1 MADIRQP
8 QRVNAYFQTEDSYAG
23 VGKGT
28 TSPGALS
35 HIGLLDTFDPRMLDH
50 QYAAVST
57 IGYSVAPHILKGAT
71 KVTVPLKI
79 GCWGDGWKTLLG
91 RCIGLTSIAS
101 GSRPAHLTNDIQ
113 SVAIVAEEEL
123 TPTSWQGSL
132 ASGVAFNKAELELD
146 FTTNAPATIN
156 FDATAYYVVD
166 EATPGIR
173 TAARTFAGDFI
184 AADYSG
190 QTLPSEPT
198 GDPILP
204 TDVSVQFCKGT
215 LSKGITVTH
224 SDAKKYFEIGE
235 KYMIFKEASG
245 AVVGTDVPAS
255 DDTSI
260 VANGIIDLAHAN
272 ADTIDNLAGLDD
284 SGWTGWAIAAAG
296 GGGSGEL
303 TTNLQKGIY
312 KAGATVYGPSTADMI
327 DWPYIKTAK
336 LTIDNQHVALPGLAT
351 HVAGVGSGKKI
362 LEYADVARGES
373 IITLEITSTAKD
385 ETFYDEMVTGD
396 ALPLVRLDFGT
407 NGSIALTNGRIMS
420 RAAGYT
426 AGTEV
431 TETVTMQFY
440 GAGDYTNYSKY
451 AISGDF

>member
-8 QRVNAYFQTEDSYAG
+8 QRVNAYFQTETVYAG
-23 VGKGT
+23 VGKET
-28 TSPGALS
+28 DASANLS

-57 IGYSVAPHILKGAT
+57 IGYSVAPHLLKGAT

-91 RCIGLTSIAS
+91 RCIGLSTIDSA
-101 GSRPAHLTNDIQ
+101 SRPAHLTNDIQ
-113 SVAIVAEEEL
+113 TVAIIVAEEEL
-123 TPTSWQGSL
+123 ATTWQGSL

-146 FTTNAPATIN
+146 FTTNAPVTIN

-166 EATPGIR
+166 RDANSSR
-173 TAARTFAGDFI
+173 TTARDFTTGDNLFI
-184 AADYSG
+184 QSDYSG
-190 QTLPSEPT
+190 RSLPSEPT
-198 GDPILP
+198 TDPILP
-204 TDVSVQFCKGT
+204 ADVTIQYSTGAMTKGFT
-215 LSKGITVTH
+215 FDGPAGSYV
-224 SDAKKYFEIGE
+224 EVGE
-235 KYMIFKEASG
+235 KYILAYRDTG
-245 AVVGTDVPAS
+245 ALDSNFGTGGLYDMTL
-255 DDTSI
+255 D
-260 VANGIIDLAHAN
+260 ANNTLTKLKTLIDA
-272 ADTIDNLAGLDD
+272 D
-284 SGWTGWAIAAAG
+284 SGWGTQTILDSAG
-296 GGGSGEL
+296 SL
-303 TTNLQKGIY
+303 SPLNLQKGIY
-312 KAGATVYGPSTADMI
+312 KDGTSAYMPAALT

-336 LTIDNQHVALPGLAT
+336 LTIDNQHIPLPGLAT
-351 HVAGVGSGKKI
+351 GVDSSSTKKI

-373 IITLEITSTAKD
+373 IITLEVTSTAKD
-385 ETFYDEMVTGD
+385 ETFYDEMEAGT

-420 RAAGYT
+420 RTAGYA

>member
-8 QRVNAYFQTEDSYAG
+8 QRVNAYFQTETGYATI
-23 VGKGT
+23 GKNT
-28 TSPGALS
+28 QSEAALS

-91 RCIGLTSIAS
+91 RCIGLSTIAS
-101 GSRPAHLTNDIQ
+101 GSRPAYLRNDIQ
-113 SVAIVAEEEL
+113 TVAIVAEEEL
-123 TPTSWQGSL
+123 ASTWQGSL

-146 FTTNAPATIN
+146 FTTNAPVTIN

-166 EATPGIR
+166 EATAGTR

-184 AADYSG
+184 TGDYSS
-190 QTLPSEPT
+190 QTLASEPT
-198 GDPILP
+198 TDPILP
-204 TDVSVQFCKGT
+204 TDVTIQYATAATNGVT
-215 LSKGITVTH
+215 ITH
-224 SDAKKYFEIGE
+224 GSDTSAYYEVGE
-235 KYMIFKEASG
+235 KYLLAYLGTGALDTSNFGTSGYYDLTNGSYNTIANINGDIDGDTNYTFAEGSASG
-245 AVVGTDVPAS
+245 NTV
-255 DDTSI
+255 
-260 VANGIIDLAHAN
+260 
-272 ADTIDNLAGLDD
+272 NLL
-284 SGWTGWAIAAAG
+284 
-296 GGGSGEL
+296 
-303 TTNLQKGIY
+303 KGIY
-312 KAGATVYGPSTADMI
+312 KNGSTIKLADSMT
-327 DWPYIKTAK
+327 DWPYVKTAK
-336 LTIDNQHVALPGLAT
+336 LTIDNQHIPLPGVAT
-351 HVAGVGSGKKI
+351 GVDSTKKV

-373 IITLEITSTAKD
+373 VITLEITSTAKD
-385 ETFYDEMVTGD
+385 ETFYDQMVTGT

-420 RAAGYT
+420 RTAGYAAGS
-426 AGTEV
+426 EV
-431 TETVTMQFY
+431 AETVTMQFY